1 MHGLYEAVKSEK
13 KKKEEKKRIK
23 RDGLKLL
30 AWVIIGEGEK
40 KGAIKTDGLKTIR
53 VDNTVASKIDQ
64 KRKAA

>member
-53 VDNTVASKIDQ
+53 VDNTVA
-64 KRKAA
+64 

>member
-13 KKKEEKKRIK
+13 KKKKEKKKRIK

-53 VDNTVASKIDQ
+53 VDNTVA
-64 KRKAA
+64 